1 MMSREGKED
10 IMGLKESL
18 RGVLSG
24 RACQNWA
31 IALFYVKQVSFPTG
45 IIYNTYIHFNI
56 DSYFSGLDQ
65 ESLFPWRR

>member
-1 MMSREGKED
+1 MMSREGKE
-10 IMGLKESL
+10 GLKESL

-31 IALFYVKQVSFPTG
+31 VALFYVKQVSFPTG
-45 IIYNTYIHFNI
+45 IIYYNTYIHFNI